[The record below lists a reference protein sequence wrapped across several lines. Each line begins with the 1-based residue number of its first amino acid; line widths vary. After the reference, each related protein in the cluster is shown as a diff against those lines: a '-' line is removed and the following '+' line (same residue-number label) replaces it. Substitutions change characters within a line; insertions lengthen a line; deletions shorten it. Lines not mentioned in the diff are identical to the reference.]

1 MTDLTY
7 DPEADAV
14 YISVGRGKIDRT
26 EETGPFIYDVD
37 ADGRIIGIEILSAS
51 NLLAPGD
58 WKNAK
63 LPGQTRI
70 SAAE

>member
-1 MTDLTY
+1 MTDFTF

-14 YISVGRGKIDRT
+14 YISVGRGTVDRT

-37 ADGRIIGIEILSAS
+37 AEGRILGIEILSAS
-51 NLLAPGD
+51 KILAPGD
-58 WKNAK
+58 WQKARV
-63 LPGQTRI
+63 PGAVHS